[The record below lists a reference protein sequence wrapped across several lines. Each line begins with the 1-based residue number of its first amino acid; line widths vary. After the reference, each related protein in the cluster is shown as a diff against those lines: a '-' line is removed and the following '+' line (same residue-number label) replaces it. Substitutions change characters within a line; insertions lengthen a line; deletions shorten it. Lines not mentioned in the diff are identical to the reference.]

1 MKVAIFGAGKAGKF
15 LIDEIIEKSGNI
27 QIVGAIDNKIE
38 GEYRGI
44 SISKPDVF
52 FAELLCKLT

>member
-27 QIVGAIDNKIE
+27 QIVGAIDNK
-38 GEYRGI
+38 YRRRI
-44 SISKPDVF
+44 
-52 FAELLCKLT
+52 